1 MGHLA
6 KERGSQSFLIVLQ
19 STPSVQVMYR
29 DGTFDLPGDAEGSG
43 WSKVRLIYSRYI
55 FEQGEDN
62 IYIQDIFWSK
72 VRMIYIF
79 KIYLGAR

>member
-19 STPSVQVMYR
+19 STPSVEVMYR

-43 WSKVRLIYSRYI
+43 WSKVRLIYLRYI
-55 FEQGEDN
+55 LEQG
-62 IYIQDIFWSK
+62 K
-72 VRMIYIF
+72 VDIF
-79 KIYLGAR
+79 KIYLGTK